1 MERELRKLIVGAA
14 YNVNHGHIPSALS
27 IVEII
32 SAFDRVKE
40 ENDEF
45 ILSKGHGCLAY
56 YAYLVKKGI
65 ITVEELNAFGKSGSK
80 LGGHP
85 DRNKVK
91 GVYASTGSLGH
102 GFPIAV
108 GVALAR
114 KIKKQSGK
122 IFCLLGDGECNEGSI
137 WEALMIAVNLK
148 LDNLVC
154 IVDSNKSQIRSLP
167 LQELE
172 NKFSSFGGFVLSV
185 DGHSI
190 DAMTEAM
197 QKTNKDQPV
206 VIIAHTIKGKGLSE
220 LENNMFAWHHRAPS
234 ELEYKQFI
242 KELDEK

>member
-1 MERELRKLIVGAA
+1 MEKELRKLIVGAA
-14 YNVNHGHIPSALS
+14 YNAKHGHIPSALS

-32 SAFDRVKE
+32 SAFDRVRE
-40 ENDEF
+40 EQDEF

-91 GVYASTGSLGH
+91 GVYASTGSLGQ

-114 KIKKQSGK
+114 KINKQSGK
-122 IFCLLGDGECNEGSI
+122 VFCLLGDGECNEGSI

-154 IVDSNKSQIRSLP
+154 IVDSNKSQTRSLP

-172 NKFSSFGGFVLSV
+172 NKFSSFGSFVLSV
-185 DGHSI
+185 DGHSV
-190 DAMTEAM
+190 DSVTEAM

-206 VIIAHTIKGKGLSE
+206 VIIAHTIKGKGLTE
-220 LENNMFAWHHRAPS
+220 LENNMFAWHHRAPN
-234 ELEYKQFI
+234 ELEYNQFI

>member
-14 YNVNHGHIPSALS
+14 YNAKHGHIPSALS

-32 SAFDRVKE
+32 SAFDSIKE
-40 ENDEF
+40 EKDEF

-56 YAYLVKKGI
+56 YAYLAKKGI

-91 GVYASTGSLGH
+91 GVYASTGSLGQ

-122 IFCLLGDGECNEGSI
+122 VFCLLGDGECNEGSI

-172 NKFSSFGGFVLSV
+172 NKFASFGGFVLSV
-185 DGHSI
+185 DGHSVK
-190 DAMTEAM
+190 AMTEAM

-220 LENNMFAWHHRAPS
+220 LENNMFAWHHRAPN
-234 ELEYKQFI
+234 ELEYNQFI